1 MMNISFICIEHP
13 SWRELMI
20 HCHQGLAP
28 YLIKSADTVRGWIMK
43 EFDKQKLQVKK
54 ELATPKSR
62 IHISADLWTSPNS
75 LPIVGIVAHY
85 LDKDLVVQ
93 STLIGMRRVKGAH
106 TGENIAEAMIPVLV
120 EMGVVSKL
128 GFFVGD
134 NAGNKDTCW
143 RAIYRKLRPDIK
155 APDNRRERCLGHIL
169 NLAAKAFLFGKDRC
183 RRIRGRHNQKR
194 SNAYIEKLR
203 ELWRKKGP
211 VGKFHN
217 TVLHIRVTPQR

>member
-1 MMNISFICIEHP
+1 
-13 SWRELMI
+13 MI

-28 YLIKSADTVRGWIMK
+28 YLIKSADPVRGWIMK

-54 ELATPKSR
+54 ELATAKSR

-75 LPIVGIVAHY
+75 LPIVGNVAHY

-93 STLIGMRRVKGAH
+93 STLIGMRRAKGAH

-120 EMGVVSKL
+120 EMGVVSRL

-134 NAGNKDTCW
+134 NAGNNDTCW
-143 RAIYRKLRPDIK
+143 RAIYRKLCPDIK
-155 APDNRRERCLGHIL
+155 APDNRRVRCLGHIL
-169 NLAAKAFLFGKDRC
+169 NLAAKAFLFERDADAFEDDT
-183 RRIRGRHNQKR
+183 NQKR
-194 SNAYIEKLR
+194 SNAHIEKLR
-203 ELWRKKGP
+203 QLWRKKGP

-217 TVLHIRVTPQR
+217 TVLHIRVTPRVP

>member
-28 YLIKSADTVRGWIMK
+28 YLIKSADTVRGWTM
-43 EFDKQKLQVKK
+43 K
-54 ELATPKSR
+54 ELATAKSR
-62 IHISADLWTSPNS
+62 IHISADLWKSPNS

-120 EMGVVSKL
+120 EMGVVSRL

-134 NAGNKDTCW
+134 NAGNKNTCW

-155 APDNRRERCLGHIL
+155 APDNRRVRCLGHIL
-169 NLAAKAFLFGKDRC
+169 NLVAKAFLFGKDADAFEDDT
-183 RRIRGRHNQKR
+183 NQKR
-194 SNAYIEKLR
+194 SNAHIEKLR

-211 VGKFHN
+211 IGKFHN
-217 TVLHIRVTPQR
+217 TVLHIRVTPRVP